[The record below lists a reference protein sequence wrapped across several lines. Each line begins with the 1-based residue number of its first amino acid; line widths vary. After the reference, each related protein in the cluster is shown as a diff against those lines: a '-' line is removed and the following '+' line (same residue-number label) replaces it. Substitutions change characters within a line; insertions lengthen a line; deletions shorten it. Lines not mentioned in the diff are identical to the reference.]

1 MNLTIPS
8 QQLIQDIESSEI
20 DYMTE
25 RMIAIQNRPNNPE
38 GIEVQHFGNAVCFY
52 SRTMP
57 WPTFNTVKGLT
68 SADIEYVES
77 IVDFYRSRDRK
88 VQFEIIPSMVDHRF
102 LKRLADLGLYQSG
115 FHCSL
120 YTDPA
125 FPKEE
130 IQDGVTIKEVQ
141 EDQFDLYAR
150 IHCRGTG
157 LSDDGIPY
165 VAQNNKVLCQRDGWK
180 FFIAYVNEVPAA
192 ASVMYMNNHLA
203 SLTFAAT
210 LPEYRTRGLH
220 NRMLQRRLVEANR
233 NDCRLAISQCAF
245 LSQSHRNME
254 RIGMKL
260 GYVRTSWT
268 EA

>member
-1 MNLTIPS
+1 MNSTIPS

-25 RMIAIQNRPNNPE
+25 RMIAIQNRPDNPE
-38 GIEVQHFGNAVCFY
+38 GIEIQRFGNAICYY

-68 SADIEYVES
+68 SADIEVVEP
-77 IVDFYRSRDRK
+77 IVDFYKSRGRQ
-88 VQFEIIPSMVDHRF
+88 VQLEIIPSMVDKSF

-120 YTDPA
+120 YTEPR
-125 FPKEE
+125 FHSEE
-130 IQDGVTIKEVQ
+130 VLDRVLIKEVQ
-141 EDQFDLYAR
+141 EDQFDLYAT

-165 VAQNNKVLCQRDGWK
+165 VAQNNKVLYHRRGWK
-180 FFIAYVNEVPAA
+180 FFIAYVDEVPAA
-192 ASVMYMNNHLA
+192 VSVMYINNDLA

-210 LPEYRTRGLH
+210 LPEYRNRGLH
-220 NRMLQRRLVEANR
+220 SMMLQTRIAEAKS
-233 NDCRLAISQCAF
+233 NDCNLAISQCAF

-260 GYVRTSWT
+260 GYVRVSWT